1 MLQFYE
7 CNDVRRPCRQRIL
20 MRKGGSIGVGRIDAA
35 DNIRKESACA
45 AASNTLHVVSL
56 AAPSA
61 SAPPSS
67 QLPVYPPILP
77 SLRRV
82 RIAGALPFPLQQQH
96 QSAPFQKQS
105 AAATDLQYQQNHRS
119 HGHSVFS
126 TRSHAP
132 LDAVAA
138 GGPRLIEFSIHAGAV
153 GSVENLWSVPS
164 VGGGFGDADSRK
176 SKGTLG
182 MCDVLVLKT
191 PTVTTVQPFENVKPL
206 PQQQSK
212 RGLRPSTYR

>member
-1 MLQFYE
+1 
-7 CNDVRRPCRQRIL
+7 
-20 MRKGGSIGVGRIDAA
+20 MRKGGSVGVGRTDAA
-35 DNIRKESACA
+35 DNIRKDSACA

-67 QLPVYPPILP
+67 QLPLYPPILP

-82 RIAGALPFPLQQQH
+82 RVAGALPFPLQQQH
-96 QSAPFQKQS
+96 QSAPFSKQS
-105 AAATDLQYQQNHRS
+105 ATATDLQCQQNHRS

-126 TRSHAP
+126 TRSQAS

-138 GGPRLIEFSIHAGAV
+138 SGTRLIEFSIHAGAV

-164 VGGGFGDADSRK
+164 FGGGFSDADSRK

-182 MCDVLVLKT
+182 ACDLLVLKT
-191 PTVTTVQPFENVKPL
+191 PTVTTVQPFENEKPL